1 MGVTIHSFTQLV
13 FIGIIALFPV
23 INPIGSSF
31 IVSPY
36 FDGLTEK
43 ERRSAVKKI
52 ALYVFLLCAV
62 TLFTGHWILALFGIT
77 VPIIQLAG
85 GIMICKLGWELLSS
99 NNDAKPVAG
108 KDGAGVSDDSI
119 KDIDNKLF
127 YPITFPI
134 TAGAGTISVIFT
146 LSAHANHMNTTRFLI
161 NEGAI
166 LVAIILMCVLVYIC
180 YFNANRL
187 VNYLGSSSE
196 QVVNRLMA
204 FLIFCVGLQ
213 IAVGGITNL
222 VKAYAPAT
230 PLPGF

>member
-1 MGVTIHSFTQLV
+1 MNVAIHSFIQLV

-23 INPIGSSF
+23 INPIGSAF

-43 ERRSAVKKI
+43 ERRNVVKKI
-52 ALYVFLLCAV
+52 AFYVFVLCTI
-62 TLFTGHWILALFGIT
+62 TLFTGHWILELFGIT

-85 GIMICKLGWELLSS
+85 GIMICKLGWGLLSS
-99 NNDAKPVAG
+99 DGDTKP
-108 KDGAGVSDDSI
+108 GARNESAAVSDHI
-119 KDIDNKLF
+119 LKDIDNKIF

-146 LSAHANHMNTTRFLI
+146 LSAHATHLDATQFLI

-166 LVAIILMCVLVYIC
+166 LLAIIFMSLLVYIC

-213 IAVGGITNL
+213 IAVGGITKL
-222 VKAYAPAT
+222 VKAYTPAG
-230 PLPGF
+230 PLPAF

>member
-1 MGVTIHSFTQLV
+1 MSLSIHPFIQLV
-13 FIGIIALFPV
+13 FIAIIALFPV
-23 INPIGSSF
+23 INPIGSAF
-31 IVSPY
+31 IVSQY

-43 ERRSAVKKI
+43 ERRNVVKKI
-52 ALYVFLLCAV
+52 AFYTFLLCTV
-62 TLFTGHWILALFGIT
+62 TLFTGHWILELFGIT

-99 NNDAKPVAG
+99 KTDANATAG
-108 KDGAGVSDDSI
+108 KGSAGVSGNVL
-119 KDIDNKLF
+119 DNLNNKIF

-146 LSAHANHMNTTRFLI
+146 LSAHTTNNNITQYLI
-161 NEGAI
+161 NTGAI
-166 LVAIILMCVLVYIC
+166 LTAIIFMCLLVYVC

-196 QVVNRLMA
+196 QVVNRIMA

-213 IAVGGITNL
+213 IAVGGITSL
-222 VKAYAPAT
+222 IKLY
-230 PLPGF
+230 G

>member
-1 MGVTIHSFTQLV
+1 MNVTIHSFIQLV
-13 FIGIIALFPV
+13 FIGAIALFPV

-43 ERRSAVKKI
+43 ERRGAVKKI
-52 ALYVFLLCAV
+52 AFYVFIICAV
-62 TLFTGHWILALFGIT
+62 TLFTGHYILELFGIT

-85 GIMICKLGWELLSS
+85 GVMISRLGWGLLSPKADS
-99 NNDAKPVAG
+99 TPPAG
-108 KDGAGVSDDSI
+108 INAAAAAADDVQ
-119 KDIDNKLF
+119 DINSKAF

-146 LSAHANHMNTTRFLI
+146 LSAHATHQDVKQFLI

-166 LVAIILMCVLVYIC
+166 LVAITLMCLLVYVC

-222 VKAYAPAT
+222 IKAYSPAV
-230 PLPGF
+230 PPPF